1 MRNERL
7 EQEMVWA
14 ALQVLADRIKQQDI
28 ELKMLRDY
36 LNSNINNK

>member
-14 ALQVLADRIKQQDI
+14 ALQVLADKIKQQDI
-28 ELKMLRDY
+28 ELKKIKDFLEK
-36 LNSNINNK
+36 L